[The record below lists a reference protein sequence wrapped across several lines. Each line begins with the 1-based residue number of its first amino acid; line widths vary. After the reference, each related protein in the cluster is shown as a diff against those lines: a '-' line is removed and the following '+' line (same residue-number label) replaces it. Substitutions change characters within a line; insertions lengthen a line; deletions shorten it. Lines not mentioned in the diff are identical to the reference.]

1 MCVYVC
7 VSLFNSYVTFPIIIH
22 IFPKQS
28 HITHSAKKF
37 NKKYKLNSSQRLKM
51 SYKLIPHTH
60 TRTYVYIYI
69 YIYIYMYI
77 YVYAYIYVFIH
88 VYICYCISMYL
99 YTFLIFGQNTYI
111 HEKLC

>member
-69 YIYIYMYI
+69 YIYICIYMYM
-77 YVYAYIYVFIH
+77 YIYVFIH